1 MIYTAEGYV
10 GNPSTRVAETL
21 LGAALAFE
29 PCFRTSTLK
38 DT

>member
-10 GNPSTRVAETL
+10 GNPSTRVAEAML
-21 LGAALAFE
+21 VAALAFK